1 MDDGRGERLVPLGRI
16 AGVFGVR
23 GWVRVFSE
31 TRPRENILRYSP
43 WLVGGQRFR
52 VEEGR
57 RHGKGIIAK
66 LIGCDDRDRAAALV
80 GQPVAVRR
88 DQLPPPGAD
97 ELYWADLEGLM
108 VETLDGASLGR
119 VSRLFETGANDVMVV
134 DGDRERLLPFV
145 WDQVIKE
152 VDFGSGVVRVD
163 WDPDF

>member
-1 MDDGRGERLVPLGRI
+1 
-16 AGVFGVR
+16 
-23 GWVRVFSE
+23 
-31 TRPRENILRYSP
+31 
-43 WLVGGQRFR
+43 VGGQRFR
-52 VEEGR
+52 VKEGR